1 MRVNSV
7 IFNSPQENNTTALN
21 NTSNDIGISDKS
33 EKTYEPFINRITK
46 IKNTSTEDVVAIGG
60 FIQEEIRKT
69 LNPTTSQHPVTTS
82 GNWKTAILYRIG
94 LLMSGHA
101 SPSTP
106 LINGNN
112 NVNLNDIESVASKE
126 PIISNLAPLE
136 HVYNTPS
143 LTIPHE
149 LEVKSKVIKKRSL
162 EDGSKEQKAH
172 HLNTNG
178 KYSLTPNN
186 ILDKIHNGSKK
197 KHEIR
202 PELISLLK
210 QSINGYLNLKDK
222 NSREGIE
229 MLKQQA
235 NTLSNIYY
243 SLNKHGNTRNNEVEK
258 NNIIKLIAEVQNEYK
273 SHKVEIEKNI
283 NIAWI
288 AGVPP
293 ESITRYAKAYKNA
306 YPDFIYNFWTDSHAM
321 LASAFNKELRI
332 IAFEN
337 AKNEL
342 LSLLSY
348 EEIHRLKN
356 GQDFSESFNIKLT
369 DLFERC
375 LFKSVLQVQD
385 SVMNYAYIKGLLT
398 FNDNHRIEF
407 LKEILN
413 YDAEKIKEFQQI
425 VEENNRKLRELEKKL
440 IDIFGKENVN
450 IKDVNELPEMQ
461 IAHKKQNYQQELIL
475 RGNYAAATDML
486 RAYILKNHGG
496 IYADHDVMPNY
507 TPEVYKIVQD
517 NCNNYDFL
525 EKEDHRRALSDEIL
539 SLVSNEPSAGLKH
552 KLPRE
557 DITKLDNIISKLKIQ
572 VKESKIFSPI
582 DTKVIRDS
590 MMMHKSHQLSRKGWK
605 IRGNNNF
612 LATHKESKVMDFVI
626 AGQENTYRE
635 ILGIREQLRTEGI
648 GEQRAF
654 YNPNNDSLEPLRGSE
669 KVESKL
675 FVSDLESNE
684 KKSRK
689 KEILKSLDKDLKEY
703 GQLLTVE
710 NQGVK
715 KKDIRA
721 TQNFL
726 KGYKEGN
733 AINNIFGFK
742 EEMNI
747 HDIVSLMKK
756 NYKNLS
762 EEQKGALAYEVEK
775 RALAVTFQPRVEE
788 YHQLF
793 DKVKSNGEIDPLA
806 KEKLIPQ
813 LFLLNLVGDGFG
825 GRCDPLSVLL
835 LSAKYQESLTNE
847 NLSGKFI
854 ENLYSAAAVL
864 SESSRYTKTEIM
876 KAKELLN
883 TLVRLHSKNPM
894 LSTDQQVWKEKK
906 EKQTLHS
913 TIELLKKESIEPIL
927 LKLEAPG
934 HAMAA
939 WAVGKGENRIYGFYD
954 PNGGFVEFSDIEKFS
969 HYFYGIFENNGLDK
983 GKKYHLSKDTEGE
996 KFIFERVV
1004 ILNGEKLAHYKTGIN
1019 EKPLLDILKINVF
1032 EPEIRIKQKKEKFS
1046 PKKYY
1051 QGSLFSHYRMDGIIP
1066 QKYSTLSI
1074 TGPDA
1079 MMNSMK
1085 KYYESLGELGQCRL
1099 EQHNNKFK
1107 GLGDDS
1113 FMGNLKEV
1121 VGASGQ
1127 HYDWINQKTVGIND
1141 ITPDDESTWVGK
1153 KLDIKEVL
1161 TSIESNK
1168 QSSILFDITPT
1179 KLNLEKLQTGW
1190 PSELVQ
1196 KLKLEWPNFE
1206 DDYNKLIDRNILDLN
1221 MLSDIDQ
1228 KIHKHLLTCEDSLVK
1243 WAGLSLSDQ
1252 LTNALHR
1259 KKTPINNQV
1268 HYLLSDLSQDI
1279 HGYKKSIRSILASNI
1294 STKISIWRDDFINKL
1309 LVAKEFTILKARE
1322 NEIINLFK
1330 EYNGVLGYELE
1341 LYYGLKRKSQLGTI
1355 SVTEKEKLST
1365 VLQKIAQDKN
1375 LEKKLIEIERKIK
1388 SLPIQDNFKINGKT
1402 INFLKIK
1409 DINDLKYNI
1418 GYKGDII
1425 TLWNKYITNEQQ
1437 IINSLLQE
1445 ADNKWGKGKI
1455 EIRNISTD
1463 LKDNHLIQKMINDRY
1478 GFDDL
1483 NDIVKHGI
1491 LRQESGVMMRH
1502 PALAAP
1508 STELIKIISDYTGG
1522 NDTDTKIILKKLY
1535 NHFFGKDIVHFGPSN
1550 YEQSLRLTFES
1561 ILDVLDKNNFSK
1573 YFLSVMNQDVSA
1585 LGVRYSSVEGKLT
1598 SDIMM
1603 SGMKDILSNNNI
1615 VLDRMGNFLEVL
1627 YDVKKSKDITLEL
1640 IKSKFNQNT
1649 LGFMLQND
1657 AHILEY
1663 LKGTSTHHES
1673 SLSDISRG
1681 LTGKNS
1687 FLECALHIT
1696 QDKFPSITN
1705 NLLKEINSKQP
1716 SVYSIADSTLIEQ
1729 STLKG
1734 LGYGSND
1741 NYLTNPIAGPKLHDI
1756 SIQAKY
1762 NALKWGDFY
1771 GRNALLWQDAAT
1783 KFEGKN
1789 VQFNPQILLTP
1800 QEGRCMGLAE
1810 LYLLVKNENHYNIL
1824 QENLELAS
1832 ALYQESLLEQSQLSL
1847 ADKHLLTSMLNQI
1860 EHAQQHGNNKLLQ
1873 STNIEKIRLSD
1884 FEVNTVAEYLSANHI
1899 KKLLITMNFHSIVIS
1914 IFEDKC
1920 RVTDPNFG
1928 SADFTNLEQ
1937 ALNFV
1942 ESSIHISP
1950 EVRELY
1956 SGKAIGDNIDILFVR
1971 NNHWESI
1978 VIPDVLNLST
1988 HHYQSTVEKIKSLNF
2003 IIKIDNNQFNL
2014 FDLYKYGIY
2023 WNGARIDENI
2033 NKTVFNSN
2041 ELDKLNINEKILKK
2055 YIDEH
2060 HLTEKEHDAIKLLVE
2075 TLKSSDGEKKLNLD
2089 DVFFSDNKDK
2099 HFSHRVQ
2106 RQSERVGQMLS
2117 NIYSRIR
2124 NAISSTGISQFKIK
2138 NTILSDSSETI
2149 KLALEEL
2156 DTRKVVNVDINIS
2169 DLKMTLREGLD
2180 ALSEGVDNMN
2190 LDGVMAILGIIQY
2203 VRLTH
2208 NGDYVS
2214 TVDHANLGSDIKT
2227 VTEKIV
2233 GTTLMF
2239 MGNKKFGTSI
2249 SDISLE
2255 GIVSQQISQLA
2266 TKIGGST
2273 GKVLSHV
2280 AKLIRF
2286 PVLDTALNLW
2296 SLGESVQ
2303 SYLDAKEGSLEKTL
2317 AEIDISF
2324 ASTYSALTLSSIAF
2338 PPIGLAAFPLMFLQQ
2353 EIRNFQMHLYHEN
2366 SRRASW
2372 LNIETFF
2379 NQAAESILNI
2389 DKYNGVID
2397 LSSCQIVGNLKLDLT
2412 SNPPILTGI
2421 PSYNDGKNIGNN
2433 PNLSDEEVRKI
2444 SQYAISCVNKDE
2456 VYIPNIFGNSGGTH
2470 CRDRSSESNLV
2481 KGFANRN
2488 WPSKMPSIPAGDYNT
2503 AILGYT
2509 ATFTANTEVI
2519 RMAWDDYQEVSR
2531 ENYQAIEKSH
2541 KHTKVIAGEKNFRVI
2556 VPALERSMFS
2566 PQNLGEL
2573 LQFADYSFDINGGI
2587 GGITVYANGVGHFT
2601 IRGENGAKN
2610 TISFGELPEYLNV
2623 HLDLSKT
2630 GKQDVVTYNVASYPY
2645 KQKTLMTLI
2654 QDNIN
2659 TVVGSHHRKNT
2670 FIGNNQGNHFIIG
2683 HSGANVYL
2691 GGGSNVITIPSLSG
2705 KSFIA
2710 NIYLTDD
2717 AQMQYLQFGF
2727 GINKIFIANRY
2738 HSEILFYFDDNT
2750 RYDEKILMIH
2760 APNKRFIGGFL
2771 DSLMISTA
2779 DGLELGI
2786 NKSGLLFAKKINVI
2800 EFSKYHKYN
2809 HILTPKE
2816 VLQNEKFRVLK
2827 GLIYE
2832 FDYGDHKAIYEENSL
2847 IYKGLSSGCK
2857 IQLSNEFSSVLYGSK
2872 GGEYIFPGDNG
2883 NNYTIYLHNDNENP
2897 ETINLSGVSNKI
2909 KVTAYCKHSKCIL
2922 KFFFNDTY
2930 STLIIKSNSIDNQ
2943 SLQKYN
2949 VNIIFNKNKE
2959 MQLSDIFKL
2968 CSHMENE
2975 VVIYNN

>member
-1 MRVNSV
+1 MRVNSA
-7 IFNSPQENNTTALN
+7 IFNSPQEHKTTEIN

-33 EKTYEPFINRITK
+33 NKTYEPFINRITK
-46 IKNTSTEDVVAIGG
+46 INNASTDDVVAIGG
-60 FIQEEIRKT
+60 FIQDEIRKT
-69 LNPTTSQHPVTTS
+69 LNPTTNQPPLTTS
-82 GNWKTAILYRIG
+82 GNWKTAILYRVG
-94 LLMSGHA
+94 LLMSGH
-101 SPSTP
+101 SSSSTP
-106 LINGNN
+106 LINRSN
-112 NVNLNDIESVASKE
+112 NVHLNDAESILNKE
-126 PIISNLAPLE
+126 PIISNLASFE
-136 HVYNTPS
+136 HVYNTHG
-143 LTIPHE
+143 LAIPHE
-149 LEVKSKVIKKRSL
+149 LKMESKVIKKRSL
-162 EDGSKEQKAH
+162 KNGKKEKKEH
-172 HLNTNG
+172 HLNNNG
-178 KYSLTPNN
+178 EYSLTSNN

-197 KHEIR
+197 KHEVH
-202 PELISLLK
+202 PELIGLLK
-210 QSINGYLNLKDK
+210 QSIERYLNLNDK

-235 NTLSNIYY
+235 NTLYNIHYY
-243 SLNKHGNTRNNEVEK
+243 LNKHGDTRNNEIEK
-258 NNIIKLIAEVQNEYK
+258 NNIIKLIAEVQDEYK
-273 SHKVEIEKNI
+273 SHKVEIEKHI
-283 NIAWI
+283 HIAWI
-288 AGVPP
+288 AGAPP
-293 ESITRYAKAYKNA
+293 ESIERYAKAYKNA
-306 YPDFIYNFWTDSHAM
+306 YPNFTYNFWIDSHAM
-321 LASAFNKELRI
+321 LASVFNKELRV
-332 IAFEN
+332 IAFDN

-342 LSLLSY
+342 LSLLSN

-398 FNDNHRIEF
+398 FNDNHRIKF
-407 LKEILN
+407 LKDILN
-413 YDAEKIKEFQQI
+413 YDAEKIKKFQQT
-425 VEENNRKLRELEKKL
+425 VEENNRKLRDLEKKL
-440 IDIFGKENVN
+440 IDIFGKESVN

-461 IAHKKQNYQQELIL
+461 IAHRKQNYQQELIL

-496 IYADHDVMPNY
+496 IYADYDVIPNY

-517 NCNNYDFL
+517 NCNNFDFL

-552 KLPRE
+552 KLPPE
-557 DITKLDNIISKLKIQ
+557 DIINLDNIISKLKIQ

-590 MMMHKSHQLSRKGWK
+590 MMMHKSYQLSRKGWN

-612 LATHKESKVMDFVI
+612 LVTHKDSKVMDFVI

-635 ILGIREQLRTEGI
+635 ILGLREQLRTEGT

-654 YNPNNDSLEPLRGSE
+654 YNPNNNSLEPLRGNE

-733 AINNIFGFK
+733 AINNISGFK

-747 HDIVSLMKK
+747 HEIVSLMKK

-762 EEQKGALAYEVEK
+762 EEQKGTLAYEVEK

-793 DKVKSNGEIDPLA
+793 DKVKSNGELDPLA

-825 GRCDPLSVLL
+825 GRCDPLSMLL
-835 LSAKYQESLTNE
+835 LSAKYQESLANGD
-847 NLSGKFI
+847 LSSKFI

-864 SESSRYTKTEIM
+864 SESSRYTETEIM

-883 TLVRLHSKNPM
+883 TLVRLHAKNPM

-906 EKQTLHS
+906 EKQTLHN

-969 HYFYGIFENNGLDK
+969 HYFYGIFENGGLDK
-983 GKKYHLSKDTEGE
+983 GKKYHLNKDTEGRD
-996 KFIFERVV
+996 FIFERVV
-1004 ILNGEKLAHYKTGIN
+1004 ILDGEKLSNYKTGIN

-1066 QKYSTLSI
+1066 QKYSTLDI

-1079 MMNSMK
+1079 MMNAMK
-1085 KYYESLGELGQCRL
+1085 KYYESLGELGRCRL

-1107 GLGDDS
+1107 GLDDDS
-1113 FMGNLKEV
+1113 FVGNLKEV

-1196 KLKLEWPNFE
+1196 KLKLEWPDFE
-1206 DDYNKLIDRNILDLN
+1206 YDYNKFIGENILDLN
-1221 MLSDIDQ
+1221 KLSDIDK

-1243 WAGLSLSDQ
+1243 WTGLSLSEQ
-1252 LTNALHR
+1252 LTKFLHR

-1268 HYLLSDLSQDI
+1268 HYLSSDFIQNI
-1279 HGYKKSIRSILASNI
+1279 HGHKKSISSILASNI
-1294 STKISIWRDDFINKL
+1294 NTKVSIWRDDFINKL

-1322 NEIINLFK
+1322 NEIIKLFRN
-1330 EYNGVLGYELE
+1330 YNGTLGYELE
-1341 LYYGLKRKSQLGTI
+1341 LYYGLKRKSQLGII
-1355 SVTEKEKLST
+1355 SHIEKEKLAAI
-1365 VLQKIAQDKN
+1365 LQKIAQDKD
-1375 LEKKLIEIERKIK
+1375 LESKLIDIEIKIK
-1388 SLPIQDNFKINGKT
+1388 SLPIPDSFNINGK
-1402 INFLKIK
+1402 IIDPLKIK
-1409 DINDLKYNI
+1409 DINELKYNV
-1418 GYKGDII
+1418 GYNGDII
-1425 TLWNKYITNEQQ
+1425 TLWNKYITSEQKV
-1437 IINSLLQE
+1437 INSLLQE
-1445 ADNKWGKGKI
+1445 IDNKWGKGRV
-1455 EIRNISTD
+1455 EIRKISND
-1463 LKDNHLIQKMINDRY
+1463 LNDNDLIKKMINDRY
-1478 GFDDL
+1478 GFDDFY
-1483 NDIVKHGI
+1483 DIVKHRI
-1491 LRQESGVMMRH
+1491 LSQESGVMMGY

-1522 NDTDTKIILKKLY
+1522 NDTDTIVILKKLY
-1535 NHFFGKDIVHFGPSN
+1535 NYLFGEDIVHFGPSN
-1550 YEQSLRLTFES
+1550 YEQSLKVTFES
-1561 ILDVLDKNNFSK
+1561 ILDVLDKNNISK

-1585 LGVRYSSVEGKLT
+1585 LGVRYSSIEGKLT

-1603 SGMKDILSNNNI
+1603 AGMKDGLSNNI
-1615 VLDRMGNFLEVL
+1615 VLDRMEVFLGVL
-1627 YDVKKSKDITLEL
+1627 YDIKTNKDITLES
-1640 IKSKFNQNT
+1640 IKSKFNQNA

-1663 LKGTSTHHES
+1663 LKGISTHDES

-1687 FLECALHIT
+1687 FLECALYIT

-1705 NLLKEINSKQP
+1705 NLLKEIKSKQP
-1716 SVYSIADSTLIEQ
+1716 SVYSIADPTLIEQ

-1734 LGYGSND
+1734 LGYGGSD
-1741 NYLTNPIAGPKLHDI
+1741 NYLINPIAGPKLHDI

-1783 KFEGKN
+1783 KFDGKN
-1789 VQFNPQILLTP
+1789 IKFHPQILLTP

-1810 LYLLVKNENHYNIL
+1810 LYLLAKNENHYDTL

-1832 ALYQESLLEQSQLSL
+1832 ALYQESLLEQSQLSQ

-1873 STNIEKIRLSD
+1873 SKNIEKIRLSD
-1884 FEVNTVAEYLSANHI
+1884 FEVNTVADYLSANHI
-1899 KKLLITMNFHSIVIS
+1899 KKLLITTNFHSIVIS

-1928 SADFTNLEQ
+1928 STDFTNLEK

-1956 SGKAIGDNIDILFVR
+1956 SGKAIGDNIDILFMR

-1978 VIPDVLNLST
+1978 VTPDVLNLST
-1988 HHYQSTVEKIKSLNF
+1988 HHYQSTVEKIKDSKI
-2003 IIKIDNNQFNL
+2003 IIKINDNQFNL

-2023 WNGARIDENI
+2023 LNGARIDENI

-2041 ELDKLNINEKILKK
+2041 EINKLNINERILKK

-2060 HLTEKEHDAIKLLVE
+2060 HLTAKEHDEIKLLVE

-2089 DVFFSDNKDK
+2089 DVFFNDIKDK

-2117 NIYSRIR
+2117 NIYSKIR
-2124 NAISSTGISQFKIK
+2124 NAISSTGISQFKVK
-2138 NTILSDSSETI
+2138 NTVLSDNSETI
-2149 KLALEEL
+2149 KLALEES
-2156 DTRKVVNVDINIS
+2156 DTHKVVSVDIDIS

-2273 GKVLSHV
+2273 GKALSHV
-2280 AKLIRF
+2280 AKVIRF
-2286 PVLDTALNLW
+2286 PILDTALNLW
-2296 SLGESVQ
+2296 SLGESIQ

-2317 AEIDISF
+2317 AEVDIAF

-2366 SRRASW
+2366 ARRASW

-2379 NQAAESILNI
+2379 NQAAESIVNI

-2421 PSYNDGKNIGNN
+2421 PSCNYGKNIGNK

-2470 CRDRSSESNLV
+2470 CRDLSSESNLV

-2488 WPSKMPSIPAGDYNT
+2488 WPSKMPLIPAGDYNT

-2509 ATFTANTEVI
+2509 AKFTANTEVI
-2519 RMAWDDYQEVSR
+2519 RMTWNDFQEVSR

-2541 KHTKVIAGEKNFRVI
+2541 KHTKVIAGDKNLRVI
-2556 VPALERSMFS
+2556 VPALDRSMFS
-2566 PQNLGEL
+2566 PKNEGEL

-2587 GGITVYANGVGHFT
+2587 GGVTVYANGVGHFT
-2601 IRGENGAKN
+2601 IRGENGTKN
-2610 TISFGELPEYLNV
+2610 TISFGELPKHLNV
-2623 HLDLSKT
+2623 HLDLNKT
-2630 GKQDVVTYNVASYPY
+2630 GKQDVVTYNVISYPH

-2654 QDNIN
+2654 HDNIN
-2659 TVVGSHHRKNT
+2659 TVVGSNHGKNT
-2670 FIGNNQGNHFIIG
+2670 FLGNNQGNHFIIG
-2683 HSGANVYL
+2683 QSGANVYL

-2717 AQMQYLQFGF
+2717 TQMQYLQFGF

-2750 RYDEKILMIH
+2750 RYDEKTLMIH
-2760 APNKRFIGGFL
+2760 APNKRFIGEFL

-2786 NKSGLLFAKKINVI
+2786 NKSGLLFARKINVI
-2800 EFSKYHKYN
+2800 EFSKYHKYG

-2816 VLQNEKFRVLK
+2816 VLQNAKFRALK

-2832 FDYGDHKAIYEENSL
+2832 FDYSDHKAIYERNSL
-2847 IYKGLSSGCK
+2847 IYKGISEGCK
-2857 IQLSNEFSSVLYGSK
+2857 IKVSDGFSSVLYGSK
-2872 GGEYIFPGDNG
+2872 GGEYIFYGDDG
-2883 NNYTIYLHNDNENP
+2883 VNYTIYLYNDNEHP
-2897 ETINLSGVSNKI
+2897 ETINLSDISDKI
-2909 KVTAYCKHSKCIL
+2909 KVTAYCKNNKCIL
-2922 KFFFNDTY
+2922 KVFLNGKYF
-2930 STLIIKSNSIDNQ
+2930 TLVIKSSSIDNQ
-2943 SLQKYN
+2943 ELQQSHAN
-2949 VNIIFNKNKE
+2949 VIFNEDKE
-2959 MQLSDIFKL
+2959 MKLSNIFKL
-2968 CSHMENE
+2968 CSYVESE
-2975 VVIYNN
+2975 IVIYN

>member
-1 MRVNSV
+1 MRVNSA
-7 IFNSPQENNTTALN
+7 IFNSPQEHKTTEIN

-33 EKTYEPFINRITK
+33 NKTYEPFINRITK
-46 IKNTSTEDVVAIGG
+46 INNASTDDVVAIGG
-60 FIQEEIRKT
+60 FIQDEIRKT
-69 LNPTTSQHPVTTS
+69 LNPTTNQPPLTTS
-82 GNWKTAILYRIG
+82 GNWKTAILYRVG
-94 LLMSGHA
+94 LLMSGH
-101 SPSTP
+101 SSSSTP
-106 LINGNN
+106 LINRSN
-112 NVNLNDIESVASKE
+112 NVHLNDAESILNKE
-126 PIISNLAPLE
+126 PIISNLASFE
-136 HVYNTPS
+136 HVYNTHG
-143 LTIPHE
+143 LAIPHE
-149 LEVKSKVIKKRSL
+149 LKMESKVIKKRSL
-162 EDGSKEQKAH
+162 KNGKKEKKEH
-172 HLNTNG
+172 HLNNNG
-178 KYSLTPNN
+178 EYSLTSNN

-197 KHEIR
+197 KHEVH
-202 PELISLLK
+202 PELIGLLK
-210 QSINGYLNLKDK
+210 QSIERYLNLNDK

-235 NTLSNIYY
+235 NTLYNIHYY
-243 SLNKHGNTRNNEVEK
+243 LNKHGDTRNNEIEK
-258 NNIIKLIAEVQNEYK
+258 NNIIKLIAEVQGEYK
-273 SHKVEIEKNI
+273 SHKVEIEKHI
-283 NIAWI
+283 HIAWI
-288 AGVPP
+288 AGAPP
-293 ESITRYAKAYKNA
+293 ESIERYAKAYKNA
-306 YPDFIYNFWTDSHAM
+306 YPNFTYNFWIDSHAM
-321 LASAFNKELRI
+321 LASVFNKELRV
-332 IAFEN
+332 IAFDN

-342 LSLLSY
+342 LSLLSN

-425 VEENNRKLRELEKKL
+425 VEENNRKLRDLEKKL

-461 IAHKKQNYQQELIL
+461 IAHRKQNYQQELIL

-496 IYADHDVMPNY
+496 IYADYDVIPNY

-517 NCNNYDFL
+517 NCNNFDFL

-552 KLPRE
+552 KLPPE
-557 DITKLDNIISKLKIQ
+557 DIINLDNIISKLKIQ

-590 MMMHKSHQLSRKGWK
+590 MMMHKSYQLSRKGWN

-612 LATHKESKVMDFVI
+612 LVTHKDSKVMDFVI

-635 ILGIREQLRTEGI
+635 ILGLREQLRTEGT

-654 YNPNNDSLEPLRGSE
+654 YNPNNNSLEPLRGNE

-733 AINNIFGFK
+733 AINNISGFK

-747 HDIVSLMKK
+747 HEIVSLMKK

-762 EEQKGALAYEVEK
+762 EEQKGTLAYEVEK

-793 DKVKSNGEIDPLA
+793 DKVKSNGELDPLA

-825 GRCDPLSVLL
+825 GRCDPLSMLL
-835 LSAKYQESLTNE
+835 LSAKYQESLANGD
-847 NLSGKFI
+847 LSSKFI

-864 SESSRYTKTEIM
+864 SESSRYTETEIM

-883 TLVRLHSKNPM
+883 TLVRLHAKNPM

-969 HYFYGIFENNGLDK
+969 HYFYGIFENGGLDK
-983 GKKYHLSKDTEGE
+983 GKKYHLNKDTEGRD
-996 KFIFERVV
+996 FIFERVV
-1004 ILNGEKLAHYKTGIN
+1004 ILDGEKLSNYKTGIN

-1066 QKYSTLSI
+1066 QKYSTLDI
-1074 TGPDA
+1074 TGPNA
-1079 MMNSMK
+1079 MMNAMK
-1085 KYYESLGELGQCRL
+1085 KYYESLGELGRCRL

-1107 GLGDDS
+1107 GLDDDS
-1113 FMGNLKEV
+1113 FVGNLKEV

-1206 DDYNKLIDRNILDLN
+1206 DDYNKLIGGNILNLN
-1221 MLSDIDQ
+1221 KLSDIDQ

-1243 WAGLSLSDQ
+1243 WVGLSLSAQ

-1259 KKTPINNQV
+1259 KKTPIHNQV
-1268 HYLLSDLSQDI
+1268 HYLLFDISQEVNE
-1279 HGYKKSIRSILASNI
+1279 YKKSISSILASNI
-1294 STKISIWRDDFINKL
+1294 STKISIWRDDFVNKL

-1330 EYNGVLGYELE
+1330 EYNGSLGYELE

-1355 SVTEKEKLST
+1355 SHTEKEQLST
-1365 VLQKIAQDKN
+1365 VLQKIAQDKH
-1375 LEKKLIEIERKIK
+1375 LERKLIDIEKKIK

-1402 INFLKIK
+1402 INLLNIK
-1409 DINDLKYNI
+1409 DINELKYNI

-1425 TLWNKYITNEQQ
+1425 TLWNKYITNEWQ
-1437 IINSLLQE
+1437 IINSLLQGT
-1445 ADNKWGKGKI
+1445 DNKWGKGKI

-1491 LRQESGVMMRH
+1491 LRQESGVMMGH

-1522 NDTDTKIILKKLY
+1522 NDTDTKIILKKIY
-1535 NHFFGKDIVHFGPSN
+1535 NHFFGKDIIHFGPSN
-1550 YEQSLRLTFES
+1550 YEQSLKLTFES
-1561 ILDVLDKNNFSK
+1561 ILDVLDKNNLSK

-1603 SGMKDILSNNNI
+1603 SGMKYGLSNNI

-1627 YDVKKSKDITLEL
+1627 YDVKTNKDITLEL

-1649 LGFMLQND
+1649 LDFMLQND

-1663 LKGTSTHHES
+1663 LKGISTHDKS

-1687 FLECALHIT
+1687 FLECALYIT

-1705 NLLKEINSKQP
+1705 NLLKEIKSKQP
-1716 SVYSIADSTLIEQ
+1716 SVYSIADPTLIEQ

-1734 LGYGSND
+1734 LGYGGSD
-1741 NYLTNPIAGPKLHDI
+1741 NYLINPIAGPKLHDI

-1789 VQFNPQILLTP
+1789 IKFHPQILLTP

-1810 LYLLVKNENHYNIL
+1810 LYLLAKNENHYDTL

-1832 ALYQESLLEQSQLSL
+1832 ALYQESLLEQSQLSQ

-1873 STNIEKIRLSD
+1873 SKNIEKIRLSD

-1899 KKLLITMNFHSIVIS
+1899 KKLLITTNFHSIVIS

-1928 SADFTNLEQ
+1928 STDFTNLEK

-1956 SGKAIGDNIDILFVR
+1956 SGKAIGDNIDILFMR

-1978 VIPDVLNLST
+1978 VTPDVLNLSN
-1988 HHYQSTVEKIKSLNF
+1988 HHYQSTVEKIKDSK
-2003 IIKIDNNQFNL
+2003 IIININGNQFNL

-2023 WNGARIDENI
+2023 LNGARIDENI

-2041 ELDKLNINEKILKK
+2041 EINKLNINERILKK

-2060 HLTEKEHDAIKLLVE
+2060 HLTAKEHDEIKLLVE

-2089 DVFFSDNKDK
+2089 DVFFDDIKDK

-2106 RQSERVGQMLS
+2106 RQSERVGQILS
-2117 NIYSRIR
+2117 NIYSKIR
-2124 NAISSTGISQFKIK
+2124 NAISSTGISQFKVK
-2138 NTILSDSSETI
+2138 NTVLSDNSETI
-2149 KLALEEL
+2149 KLALEES
-2156 DTRKVVNVDINIS
+2156 DTHKVVSVDIDIS

-2255 GIVSQQISQLA
+2255 RIVSQQISQLA

-2273 GKVLSHV
+2273 GKALSHV
-2280 AKLIRF
+2280 AKVIRF
-2286 PVLDTALNLW
+2286 PILDTALNLW
-2296 SLGESVQ
+2296 SLGESIQ

-2317 AEIDISF
+2317 AEVDIAF

-2366 SRRASW
+2366 ARRASW

-2379 NQAAESILNI
+2379 NQAAESIVNI

-2421 PSYNDGKNIGNN
+2421 PSCNYGKNIGNK

-2470 CRDRSSESNLV
+2470 CRDLSSESNLV

-2488 WPSKMPSIPAGDYNT
+2488 WPSRMPLIPAGDYNT

-2509 ATFTANTEVI
+2509 AKFTANTEVI
-2519 RMAWDDYQEVSR
+2519 RMTWNDFQEVSR

-2541 KHTKVIAGEKNFRVI
+2541 KHTKVIAGDKNLRVI
-2556 VPALERSMFS
+2556 VPALDRSMFS
-2566 PQNLGEL
+2566 PKNEGEL

-2587 GGITVYANGVGHFT
+2587 GGVTVYANGVGHFT
-2601 IRGENGAKN
+2601 IRGENGTKN
-2610 TISFGELPEYLNV
+2610 TISFGELPKHLNV
-2623 HLDLSKT
+2623 HLDLNKT
-2630 GKQDVVTYNVASYPY
+2630 GKQDVVTYNVISYPH

-2654 QDNIN
+2654 HDNIN
-2659 TVVGSHHRKNT
+2659 TVVGSNHGKNT
-2670 FIGNNQGNHFIIG
+2670 FLGNNQGNHFIIG
-2683 HSGANVYL
+2683 QSGANVYL

-2717 AQMQYLQFGF
+2717 TQMQYLQFGF

-2750 RYDEKILMIH
+2750 RYDEKTLMIH
-2760 APNKRFIGGFL
+2760 APNKKFIGEFL

-2786 NKSGLLFAKKINVI
+2786 NKSGLLFARKINVI
-2800 EFSKYHKYN
+2800 EFSKYHKYG

-2816 VLQNEKFRVLK
+2816 VLQNAKFRALK

-2832 FDYGDHKAIYEENSL
+2832 FDYSDHKAIYERNSL
-2847 IYKGLSSGCK
+2847 IYKGISEGCK
-2857 IQLSNEFSSVLYGSK
+2857 IKVSDGFSSVLYGSK
-2872 GGEYIFPGDNG
+2872 GGEYIFYGDDG
-2883 NNYTIYLHNDNENP
+2883 VNYTIYLYNDNEHP
-2897 ETINLSGVSNKI
+2897 ETINLSDISDKI
-2909 KVTAYCKHSKCIL
+2909 KVTAYCKNNKCIL
-2922 KFFFNDTY
+2922 KVFLNGKYF
-2930 STLIIKSNSIDNQ
+2930 TLVIKSSSIDNQ
-2943 SLQKYN
+2943 ELQQSHAN
-2949 VNIIFNKNKE
+2949 VIFNEDKE
-2959 MQLSDIFKL
+2959 MKLSNIFKL
-2968 CSHMENE
+2968 CSYVESE
-2975 VVIYNN
+2975 IVIYN

>member
-210 QSINGYLNLKDK
+210 QSINGYLKLKDK

-306 YPDFIYNFWTDSHAM
+306 YPDFIYNVWTDSHAM

-342 LSLLSY
+342 LSLLSH

-775 RALAVTFQPRVEE
+775 RALAVTFQPRAEE

-1004 ILNGEKLAHYKTGIN
+1004 ILDGEKLAHYKTGIN

-1206 DDYNKLIDRNILDLN
+1206 DDYNKLIGRNILDLN

-1375 LEKKLIEIERKIK
+1375 LEKKLIEIEIKIK

-1522 NDTDTKIILKKLY
+1522 NDTDIKIILKKLY

-1550 YEQSLRLTFES
+1550 YEQSLKLTFES

-1603 SGMKDILSNNNI
+1603 SGMKDRLSNNNI

-1988 HHYQSTVEKIKSLNF
+1988 HHYQSTVEKIKSLNI

-2060 HLTEKEHDAIKLLVE
+2060 HLTEKEHDEIKLLVE

-2124 NAISSTGISQFKIK
+2124 NAISSTGISQFKVK

-2379 NQAAESILNI
+2379 NQAAENILNI

-2750 RYDEKILMIH
+2750 RYDEKTLMIH

>member
-1375 LEKKLIEIERKIK
+1375 LEKK
-1388 SLPIQDNFKINGKT
+1388 IN
-1402 INFLKIK
+1402 
-1409 DINDLKYNI
+1409 
-1418 GYKGDII
+1418 
-1425 TLWNKYITNEQQ
+1425 
-1437 IINSLLQE
+1437 
-1445 ADNKWGKGKI
+1445 
-1455 EIRNISTD
+1455 
-1463 LKDNHLIQKMINDRY
+1463 
-1478 GFDDL
+1478 
-1483 NDIVKHGI
+1483 
-1491 LRQESGVMMRH
+1491 
-1502 PALAAP
+1502 
-1508 STELIKIISDYTGG
+1508 
-1522 NDTDTKIILKKLY
+1522 
-1535 NHFFGKDIVHFGPSN
+1535 
-1550 YEQSLRLTFES
+1550 
-1561 ILDVLDKNNFSK
+1561 
-1573 YFLSVMNQDVSA
+1573 
-1585 LGVRYSSVEGKLT
+1585 
-1598 SDIMM
+1598 
-1603 SGMKDILSNNNI
+1603 
-1615 VLDRMGNFLEVL
+1615 
-1627 YDVKKSKDITLEL
+1627 
-1640 IKSKFNQNT
+1640 
-1649 LGFMLQND
+1649 
-1657 AHILEY
+1657 
-1663 LKGTSTHHES
+1663 
-1673 SLSDISRG
+1673 
-1681 LTGKNS
+1681 
-1687 FLECALHIT
+1687 
-1696 QDKFPSITN
+1696 
-1705 NLLKEINSKQP
+1705 
-1716 SVYSIADSTLIEQ
+1716 
-1729 STLKG
+1729 
-1734 LGYGSND
+1734 
-1741 NYLTNPIAGPKLHDI
+1741 
-1756 SIQAKY
+1756 
-1762 NALKWGDFY
+1762 
-1771 GRNALLWQDAAT
+1771 
-1783 KFEGKN
+1783 
-1789 VQFNPQILLTP
+1789 
-1800 QEGRCMGLAE
+1800 
-1810 LYLLVKNENHYNIL
+1810 
-1824 QENLELAS
+1824 
-1832 ALYQESLLEQSQLSL
+1832 
-1847 ADKHLLTSMLNQI
+1847 
-1860 EHAQQHGNNKLLQ
+1860 
-1873 STNIEKIRLSD
+1873 
-1884 FEVNTVAEYLSANHI
+1884 
-1899 KKLLITMNFHSIVIS
+1899 
-1914 IFEDKC
+1914 
-1920 RVTDPNFG
+1920 
-1928 SADFTNLEQ
+1928 
-1937 ALNFV
+1937 
-1942 ESSIHISP
+1942 
-1950 EVRELY
+1950 
-1956 SGKAIGDNIDILFVR
+1956 
-1971 NNHWESI
+1971 
-1978 VIPDVLNLST
+1978 
-1988 HHYQSTVEKIKSLNF
+1988 
-2003 IIKIDNNQFNL
+2003 
-2014 FDLYKYGIY
+2014 
-2023 WNGARIDENI
+2023 
-2033 NKTVFNSN
+2033 
-2041 ELDKLNINEKILKK
+2041 
-2055 YIDEH
+2055 
-2060 HLTEKEHDAIKLLVE
+2060 
-2075 TLKSSDGEKKLNLD
+2075 
-2089 DVFFSDNKDK
+2089 
-2099 HFSHRVQ
+2099 
-2106 RQSERVGQMLS
+2106 
-2117 NIYSRIR
+2117 
-2124 NAISSTGISQFKIK
+2124 
-2138 NTILSDSSETI
+2138 
-2149 KLALEEL
+2149 
-2156 DTRKVVNVDINIS
+2156 
-2169 DLKMTLREGLD
+2169 
-2180 ALSEGVDNMN
+2180 
-2190 LDGVMAILGIIQY
+2190 
-2203 VRLTH
+2203 
-2208 NGDYVS
+2208 
-2214 TVDHANLGSDIKT
+2214 
-2227 VTEKIV
+2227 
-2233 GTTLMF
+2233 
-2239 MGNKKFGTSI
+2239 
-2249 SDISLE
+2249 
-2255 GIVSQQISQLA
+2255 
-2266 TKIGGST
+2266 
-2273 GKVLSHV
+2273 
-2280 AKLIRF
+2280 
-2286 PVLDTALNLW
+2286 
-2296 SLGESVQ
+2296 
-2303 SYLDAKEGSLEKTL
+2303 
-2317 AEIDISF
+2317 
-2324 ASTYSALTLSSIAF
+2324 
-2338 PPIGLAAFPLMFLQQ
+2338 
-2353 EIRNFQMHLYHEN
+2353 
-2366 SRRASW
+2366 
-2372 LNIETFF
+2372 
-2379 NQAAESILNI
+2379 
-2389 DKYNGVID
+2389 
-2397 LSSCQIVGNLKLDLT
+2397 
-2412 SNPPILTGI
+2412 
-2421 PSYNDGKNIGNN
+2421 
-2433 PNLSDEEVRKI
+2433 
-2444 SQYAISCVNKDE
+2444 
-2456 VYIPNIFGNSGGTH
+2456 
-2470 CRDRSSESNLV
+2470 
-2481 KGFANRN
+2481 
-2488 WPSKMPSIPAGDYNT
+2488 
-2503 AILGYT
+2503 
-2509 ATFTANTEVI
+2509 
-2519 RMAWDDYQEVSR
+2519 
-2531 ENYQAIEKSH
+2531 
-2541 KHTKVIAGEKNFRVI
+2541 
-2556 VPALERSMFS
+2556 
-2566 PQNLGEL
+2566 
-2573 LQFADYSFDINGGI
+2573 
-2587 GGITVYANGVGHFT
+2587 
-2601 IRGENGAKN
+2601 
-2610 TISFGELPEYLNV
+2610 
-2623 HLDLSKT
+2623 
-2630 GKQDVVTYNVASYPY
+2630 
-2645 KQKTLMTLI
+2645 
-2654 QDNIN
+2654 
-2659 TVVGSHHRKNT
+2659 
-2670 FIGNNQGNHFIIG
+2670 
-2683 HSGANVYL
+2683 
-2691 GGGSNVITIPSLSG
+2691 
-2705 KSFIA
+2705 
-2710 NIYLTDD
+2710 
-2717 AQMQYLQFGF
+2717 
-2727 GINKIFIANRY
+2727 
-2738 HSEILFYFDDNT
+2738 
-2750 RYDEKILMIH
+2750 
-2760 APNKRFIGGFL
+2760 
-2771 DSLMISTA
+2771 
-2779 DGLELGI
+2779 
-2786 NKSGLLFAKKINVI
+2786 
-2800 EFSKYHKYN
+2800 
-2809 HILTPKE
+2809 
-2816 VLQNEKFRVLK
+2816 
-2827 GLIYE
+2827 
-2832 FDYGDHKAIYEENSL
+2832 
-2847 IYKGLSSGCK
+2847 
-2857 IQLSNEFSSVLYGSK
+2857 
-2872 GGEYIFPGDNG
+2872 
-2883 NNYTIYLHNDNENP
+2883 
-2897 ETINLSGVSNKI
+2897 
-2909 KVTAYCKHSKCIL
+2909 
-2922 KFFFNDTY
+2922 
-2930 STLIIKSNSIDNQ
+2930 
-2943 SLQKYN
+2943 
-2949 VNIIFNKNKE
+2949 
-2959 MQLSDIFKL
+2959 
-2968 CSHMENE
+2968 
-2975 VVIYNN
+2975 

>member
-235 NTLSNIYY
+235 NTLYNIHYY
-243 SLNKHGNTRNNEVEK
+243 LNKHGDTRNNEIEK
-258 NNIIKLIAEVQNEYK
+258 NNIIKLIAEVQDEYK
-273 SHKVEIEKNI
+273 SHKVEIEKHI
-283 NIAWI
+283 HIAWI
-288 AGVPP
+288 AGAPP
-293 ESITRYAKAYKNA
+293 ESIERYAKAYKNA
-306 YPDFIYNFWTDSHAM
+306 YPNFTYNFWIDSHAM
-321 LASAFNKELRI
+321 LASVFNKELRV
-332 IAFEN
+332 IAFDN

-342 LSLLSY
+342 LSLLSN

-398 FNDNHRIEF
+398 FNDNHRIKF
-407 LKEILN
+407 LKDILN
-413 YDAEKIKEFQQI
+413 YDAEKIKKFQQT
-425 VEENNRKLRELEKKL
+425 VEENNRKLRDLEKKL

-461 IAHKKQNYQQELIL
+461 IAHRKQNYQQELIL

-496 IYADHDVMPNY
+496 IYADYDVIPNY

-517 NCNNYDFL
+517 NCNNFDFL

-539 SLVSNEPSAGLKH
+539 SLISNEPSAGLKH
-552 KLPRE
+552 KLPPE
-557 DITKLDNIISKLKIQ
+557 DIINLDNIISKLKIQ

-590 MMMHKSHQLSRKGWK
+590 MMMHKSYQLSRKGWN

-612 LATHKESKVMDFVI
+612 LVTHKDSKVMDFVI

-635 ILGIREQLRTEGI
+635 ILGLREQLRTEGT

-654 YNPNNDSLEPLRGSE
+654 YNPNNNSLEPLRGNE

-721 TQNFL
+721 NQNFL

-733 AINNIFGFK
+733 AINNISGFK

-747 HDIVSLMKK
+747 HEIVSLMKK

-762 EEQKGALAYEVEK
+762 EEQKGTLAYEVEK

-793 DKVKSNGEIDPLA
+793 DKVKSNGELDPLA

-825 GRCDPLSVLL
+825 GRCDPLSMLL
-835 LSAKYQESLTNE
+835 LSAKYQESLANGD
-847 NLSGKFI
+847 LSSKFI

-864 SESSRYTKTEIM
+864 SESSRYTETEIM

-883 TLVRLHSKNPM
+883 TLVRLHAKNPM

-913 TIELLKKESIEPIL
+913 TVELLKKESIEPIL

-939 WAVGKGENRIYGFYD
+939 WAVGKGENKIYGFYD

-969 HYFYGIFENNGLDK
+969 HYFYGIFENGGLDK
-983 GKKYHLSKDTEGE
+983 GKKYHLNKDTEGRD
-996 KFIFERVV
+996 FIFERVV
-1004 ILNGEKLAHYKTGIN
+1004 ILDGEKLSNYKTGVN

-1066 QKYSTLSI
+1066 QKYSTLDI

-1079 MMNSMK
+1079 MMNAMK
-1085 KYYESLGELGQCRL
+1085 KYYESLGELGRCRL

-1107 GLGDDS
+1107 GLDDDS
-1113 FMGNLKEV
+1113 FVGNLKEV

-1196 KLKLEWPNFE
+1196 KLKLEWPDFE
-1206 DDYNKLIDRNILDLN
+1206 YDYNKFIGENILDLN
-1221 MLSDIDQ
+1221 KLSDIDK

-1243 WAGLSLSDQ
+1243 WTGLSLSEQ
-1252 LTNALHR
+1252 LTKFLHR

-1268 HYLLSDLSQDI
+1268 HYLSSDFIQNI
-1279 HGYKKSIRSILASNI
+1279 HGHKKSISSILASNI
-1294 STKISIWRDDFINKL
+1294 NTKVSIWRDDFINKL

-1322 NEIINLFK
+1322 NEIIKLFRN
-1330 EYNGVLGYELE
+1330 YNGTLGYELE
-1341 LYYGLKRKSQLGTI
+1341 LYYGLKRKSQLGII
-1355 SVTEKEKLST
+1355 SHIEKEKLAAI
-1365 VLQKIAQDKN
+1365 LQKIAQDKD
-1375 LEKKLIEIERKIK
+1375 LESKLIDIEIKIK
-1388 SLPIQDNFKINGKT
+1388 SLPIPDSFNINGK
-1402 INFLKIK
+1402 IIDPLKIK
-1409 DINDLKYNI
+1409 DINELKHNVGYN
-1418 GYKGDII
+1418 GDII
-1425 TLWNKYITNEQQ
+1425 TLWNKYITSEQKV
-1437 IINSLLQE
+1437 INSLLQE
-1445 ADNKWGKGKI
+1445 IDNKWGKGRV
-1455 EIRNISTD
+1455 EIRNISND
-1463 LKDNHLIQKMINDRY
+1463 LNDNDLIKKMINDRY

-1491 LRQESGVMMRH
+1491 LRQESGVMMGH

-1522 NDTDTKIILKKLY
+1522 NDTDTIVILKKLY
-1535 NHFFGKDIVHFGPSN
+1535 NYLFGEDIVHFGPSN
-1550 YEQSLRLTFES
+1550 YEQSLKVTFES
-1561 ILDVLDKNNFSK
+1561 ILDVLDKNNISK

-1585 LGVRYSSVEGKLT
+1585 LGVRYSSIEGKLT

-1603 SGMKDILSNNNI
+1603 AGMKDGLSNNI
-1615 VLDRMGNFLEVL
+1615 VLDRMEVFLGVL
-1627 YDVKKSKDITLEL
+1627 YDIKTNKDITLES
-1640 IKSKFNQNT
+1640 IKSKFNQNA

-1663 LKGTSTHHES
+1663 LKGRSTHDES

-1687 FLECALHIT
+1687 FLECALYIT

-1705 NLLKEINSKQP
+1705 NLLKEIKSKQP
-1716 SVYSIADSTLIEQ
+1716 SVYSIADPTLIEQ

-1734 LGYGSND
+1734 LGYGGSD
-1741 NYLTNPIAGPKLHDI
+1741 NYLINPIAGPKLHDI

-1789 VQFNPQILLTP
+1789 IKFHPQILLTP

-1810 LYLLVKNENHYNIL
+1810 LYLLAKNENHYDTL

-1832 ALYQESLLEQSQLSL
+1832 ALYQESLLEQSQLSQ

-1873 STNIEKIRLSD
+1873 SKNIEKIRLSD
-1884 FEVNTVAEYLSANHI
+1884 FEVNTVADYLSANHI
-1899 KKLLITMNFHSIVIS
+1899 KKLLITTNFHSIVIS

-1928 SADFTNLEQ
+1928 STDFTNLEK

-1956 SGKAIGDNIDILFVR
+1956 SGKAIGDNIDILFMR

-1978 VIPDVLNLST
+1978 VTPDVLNLSN
-1988 HHYQSTVEKIKSLNF
+1988 HHYQSTVEKIKDSKI
-2003 IIKIDNNQFNL
+2003 IIKINGNQFNL

-2023 WNGARIDENI
+2023 LNGARIDENI

-2041 ELDKLNINEKILKK
+2041 EINKLNINERILKK

-2060 HLTEKEHDAIKLLVE
+2060 HLTAKEHDEIKLLVE

-2089 DVFFSDNKDK
+2089 DVFFDDIKDK

-2106 RQSERVGQMLS
+2106 RQSERVGQILS
-2117 NIYSRIR
+2117 NIYSKIR
-2124 NAISSTGISQFKIK
+2124 NAISSTGISQFKVK
-2138 NTILSDSSETI
+2138 NTVLSDNSETI
-2149 KLALEEL
+2149 KLALEES
-2156 DTRKVVNVDINIS
+2156 DTHKVVSVDIDIS

-2255 GIVSQQISQLA
+2255 RIVSQQISQLA

-2273 GKVLSHV
+2273 GKALSHV
-2280 AKLIRF
+2280 AKVIRF
-2286 PVLDTALNLW
+2286 PILDTALNLW
-2296 SLGESVQ
+2296 SLGESIQ

-2317 AEIDISF
+2317 AEVDIAF

-2366 SRRASW
+2366 ARRASW

-2379 NQAAESILNI
+2379 NQAAESIVNI

-2421 PSYNDGKNIGNN
+2421 PSCNYGKNIGNK

-2470 CRDRSSESNLV
+2470 CRDLSSESNLV

-2488 WPSKMPSIPAGDYNT
+2488 WPSRMPLIPAGDYNT

-2509 ATFTANTEVI
+2509 AKFTANTEVI
-2519 RMAWDDYQEVSR
+2519 RMTWNDFQEVSR

-2541 KHTKVIAGEKNFRVI
+2541 KHTKVIAGDKNLRVI
-2556 VPALERSMFS
+2556 VPALDRSMFS
-2566 PQNLGEL
+2566 PKNEGEL

-2587 GGITVYANGVGHFT
+2587 GGVTVYANGVGHFT
-2601 IRGENGAKN
+2601 IRGENGTKN
-2610 TISFGELPEYLNV
+2610 TISFGELPKHLNV
-2623 HLDLSKT
+2623 HLDLNKT
-2630 GKQDVVTYNVASYPY
+2630 GKQDVVTYNVISYPH

-2654 QDNIN
+2654 HDNIN
-2659 TVVGSHHRKNT
+2659 TVVGSNHGKNT
-2670 FIGNNQGNHFIIG
+2670 FLGNNQGNHFIIG
-2683 HSGANVYL
+2683 QSGANVYL

-2717 AQMQYLQFGF
+2717 TQMQYLQFGF

-2750 RYDEKILMIH
+2750 RYDEKTLMIH
-2760 APNKRFIGGFL
+2760 APNKRFIGEFL

-2786 NKSGLLFAKKINVI
+2786 NKSGLLFARKINVI
-2800 EFSKYHKYN
+2800 EFSKYHKYG

-2816 VLQNEKFRVLK
+2816 VLQNAKFRALK

-2832 FDYGDHKAIYEENSL
+2832 FDYSDHKAIYEGNSL
-2847 IYKGLSSGCK
+2847 IYKGISEGCK
-2857 IQLSNEFSSVLYGSK
+2857 IKVSDGFSSVLYGSK